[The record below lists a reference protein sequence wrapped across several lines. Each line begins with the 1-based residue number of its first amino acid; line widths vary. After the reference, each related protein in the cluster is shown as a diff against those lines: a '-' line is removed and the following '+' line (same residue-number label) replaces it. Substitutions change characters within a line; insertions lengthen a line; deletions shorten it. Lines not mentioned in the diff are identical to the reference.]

1 MDPVHGHNQASAL
14 PLLPSSSSTFPFL
27 AITALGILLISAVL
41 LLSYYV
47 FVVKCCLDLPSH
59 RRGGHRIP
67 PEVCGLEPAI
77 IRSIPVIKFV
87 NAGGQENCAVCLSEF
102 REEERIKVLPRCSH
116 HFHIDCIDTWLQFN
130 PKCPL
135 CRSEVSSVFP
145 TDHIVVLAPRRDQG
159 EVTETGPVA
168 VRTKGRRLDGTG
180 SVGDE
185 RIDVRVGVVE
195 YSSFMFSS

>member
-1 MDPVHGHNQASAL
+1 MDPVQGPHRSAL

-47 FVVKCCLDLPSH
+47 FVVECCLDLPSSH
-59 RRGGHRIP
+59 RRGGRRIP
-67 PEVCGLEPAI
+67 PEACGLEPAI
-77 IRSIPVIKFV
+77 IRSIPVVKFV
-87 NAGGQENCAVCLSEF
+87 NSGQLEHCAVCLSEF

-135 CRSEVSSVFP
+135 CRSEVSSIFP
-145 TDHIVVLAPRRDQG
+145 TDHIVVLAPRRDGRDQG
-159 EVTETGPVA
+159 EVTETGP

-180 SVGDE
+180 SAGDDC
-185 RIDVRVGVVE
+185 IDVRVGVVE
-195 YSSFMFSS
+195 